1 MHLFVSVQAVLASE
15 PVPPYELSPG
25 SAETGVEG
33 SSSSSS
39 GSRRGR
45 SKDKLSSGKTGQS
58 SGVKSS
64 EQE

>member
-33 SSSSSS
+33 SSSSS